1 MVNGEWR
8 VQFKVQFPRMGI
20 DVRFVNGDAP
30 EDFERLI
37 DANTKVRAKGSP
49 TLLPTR
55 RLAPLS

>member
-37 DANTKVRAKGSP
+37 DANTKVRAKAVLQYYPHAVS
-49 TLLPTR
+49 LH
-55 RLAPLS
+55 